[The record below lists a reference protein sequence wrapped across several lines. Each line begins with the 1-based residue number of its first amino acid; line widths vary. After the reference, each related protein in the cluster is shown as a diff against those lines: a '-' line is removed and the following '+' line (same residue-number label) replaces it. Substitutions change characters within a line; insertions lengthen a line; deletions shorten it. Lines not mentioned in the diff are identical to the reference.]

1 MSSSKPP
8 DEVLAEFRAAV
19 TAREA
24 MDTSEQATTSKTG
37 IFSRPMYQ
45 QQRVSEQH
53 RIAQGG
59 WVYVLMRI
67 LVAHTTC
74 IIDMKCDHHN
84 FVCVCDVG

>member
-24 MDTSEQATTSKTG
+24 MDTSEQTTTSKTG

-53 RIAQGG
+53 RAGG
-59 WVYVLMRI
+59 VYVLMRI

-74 IIDMKCDHHN
+74 LIDSHHN
-84 FVCVCDVG
+84 FVCVCVCDVG

>member
-19 TAREA
+19 TTREA

-59 WVYVLMRI
+59 CL
-67 LVAHTTC
+67 
-74 IIDMKCDHHN
+74 IDMKCDHHN

>member
-59 WVYVLMRI
+59 RGLC
-67 LVAHTTC
+67 A
-74 IIDMKCDHHN
+74 DEDFGSSHN
-84 FVCVCDVG
+84 MPYRYEM